1 MSLEY
6 QHRGSQP
13 ASHFLQMALGTS
25 FASIFDRFS
34 NDADLTVYTHRG
46 KLAGLYHFAN
56 LLAIDPQDLGGFV
69 NRK

>member
-1 MSLEY
+1 
-6 QHRGSQP
+6 
-13 ASHFLQMALGTS
+13 MALGTS